1 MFGNSSFTKFIGRVI
16 GRVVGRVI
24 GRVAVVNALC
34 VLGFIVFATGGCSR
48 FTRTKQCRALIA
60 QVNPALDDVV
70 AITHTGGAGNGGAAG
85 AAVGGGGGGSGGSGG
100 AAGSSSTSS
109 GYVAAAGRYERLA
122 KQLGPMEFGSEEM
135 AKMVA
140 EYAGVLNSAAE
151 NLRSLAVALDANNNL
166 EAERLNRELERISVH
181 ERSLVSRMDAWCAP

>member
-1 MFGNSSFTKFIGRVI
+1 MFGNSSFVSCIAKINT
-16 GRVVGRVI
+16 
-24 GRVAVVNALC
+24 LL
-34 VLGFIVFATGGCSR
+34 VLGSIAYATGGCSR

-70 AITHTGGAGNGGAAG
+70 AITHTGGAENGSAGSLAGGNGGT
-85 AAVGGGGGGSGGSGG
+85 GGGAGGN
-100 AAGSSSTSS
+100 SSSSN

-151 NLRSLAVALDANNNL
+151 NLRSLAAALDANNNV

-181 ERSLVSRMDAWCAP
+181 ERSLVTRMDAWCAP

>member
-1 MFGNSSFTKFIGRVI
+1 MFRYSSFAKLLRQRAIFDAL
-16 GRVVGRVI
+16 
-24 GRVAVVNALC
+24 VAFGCLA
-34 VLGFIVFATGGCSR
+34 IATSGCSR

-70 AITHTGGAGNGGAAG
+70 AVTHTGGQ
-85 AAVGGGGGGSGGSGG
+85 GGGGASSGGAGAGGSGGTSASGG
-100 AAGSSSTSS
+100 TTSSPAPSS

-135 AKMVA
+135 AKLVA

-151 NLRSLAVALDANNNL
+151 NLRSLATAVDANNGG
-166 EAERLNRELERISVH
+166 EAERLNRELERISAH
-181 ERSLVSRMDAWCAP
+181 ERSLVTRMDAWCQP